1 MVRRAWRIIPV
12 AIILWLSAARQVSAR
27 PAHKRALADYF
38 GPMLPKKLNDCR
50 TCHLPDPPG
59 TTADQL
65 ASEKPHNPFG
75 ARLKAIKSE
84 MRKAGKTID
93 IPTLLITGDED
104 LTTGVNEAEFMRG
117 HIPGSRMSVIGK
129 GGHYSVWERPE
140 ESARVLRHFLDATV
154 GLRT

>member
-84 MRKAGKTID
+84 MRKAGKGIIGMKILGQGDLRNRQDEALKYALSLGVLDAFTI
-93 IPTLLITGDED
+93 GAESKREQED
-104 LTTGVNEAEFMRG
+104 LIR
-117 HIPGSRMSVIGK
+117 
-129 GGHYSVWERPE
+129 
-140 ESARVLRHFLDATV
+140 RVAAA
-154 GLRT
+154 